1 MNRVDSCRVC
11 GEKLSSFMSYGKM
24 PIANGFIKDKTEKED
39 FFNLDP
45 KPAVKIIACIKLKII
60 S

>member
-24 PIANGFIKDKTEKED
+24 PIANGFIKGKTER
-39 FFNLDP
+39 
-45 KPAVKIIACIKLKII
+45 KIF
-60 S
+60 